1 MSLVKYSTWVIKNW
15 TSKHVQKNSSWLK
28 FLNQMMKPH
37 ISGWMSWF
45 SWRKSIFTH
54 LIILRLGPSWYR
66 TLGIRSSCQT
76 AIKGGGGKKTFSL
89 CGLVWVCA
97 CVCVFSAQWGWNQSR
112 ADMRWIPSQSPR
124 KLTMVKM
131 VVGLRSI
138 PELFSGDLDLHF
150 RVWT

>member
-1 MSLVKYSTWVIKNW
+1 MGLVKYSTWIIKNW
-15 TSKHVQKNSSWLK
+15 TSKHVQKNSSSVK

-37 ISGWMSWF
+37 ISGWISWF

-66 TLGIRSSCQT
+66 TLGIRSPCQT
-76 AIKGGGGKKTFSL
+76 AIKEKKKKSLSLSLRTCVSL
-89 CGLVWVCA
+89 CM
-97 CVCVFSAQWGWNQSR
+97 CVYAQQGFNQSR